1 MSTQIELE
9 QAMPDEIADYEAQ
22 LDAMRKVMEAIR
34 PLKKDAQVAVL
45 DWVDTQLGRSRSS
58 NRAGSESSRKQAA
71 NGGDSP
77 PPERRPGT
85 VSTVAQ
91 KLGANSARLLLLAA
105 AAYLSIYQGKDSFTR
120 GELVA
125 CAKEARGWK
134 VEYSNQMALNITRM
148 LDSGILFE
156 KSRDV
161 FSLSDVTLKE
171 MEGKLA

>member
-1 MSTQIELE
+1 
-9 QAMPDEIADYEAQ
+9 
-22 LDAMRKVMEAIR
+22 MEAIR
-34 PLKKDAQVAVL
+34 PLKKDAQIAVL
-45 DWVDTQLGRSRSS
+45 DWVDTQLGRSRSGD
-58 NRAGSESSRKQAA
+58 RAGAESSRQRAP
-71 NGGDSP
+71 NGKDSAGV
-77 PPERRPGT
+77 ERRPGT

-105 AAYLSIYQGKDSFTR
+105 GAHLSIYQGKDSFTR

-148 LDSGILFE
+148 LDSGVLFE

-161 FSLSDVTLKE
+161 FSLSDASLKE
-171 MEGKLA
+171 MESKLA